1 MSSLHKLGRRQEAIT
16 ELGMSMQF
24 KDNLVLSP
32 HHHSLVHS
40 EIEIIGNQFPI
51 QVNPFADRFGSQG
64 LLNSHLLLAPATLLL
79 LLLLI
84 NIFCFSWALLVAV
97 AVAVAVAIR
106 RSVHKTIIH
115 HNERDR
121 IPHKIY
127 SLSYPLRREE
137 MGSLFLGFLNLS
149 SSAFAGSTNPPHK
162 RILLNHAC

>member
-24 KDNLVLSP
+24 KDNLVFSP

-40 EIEIIGNQFPI
+40 KIEIIGNQFPI

-97 AVAVAVAIR
+97 AIR

-127 SLSYPLRREE
+127 SLLPFKERRN
-137 MGSLFLGFLNLS
+137 GQPFLGFLNLS
-149 SSAFAGSTNPPHK
+149 SSAFAVSTNPPHK